1 MAANIKIK
9 NFQSIQSADIVVDGF
24 TILVGE
30 SSQGKSACLRAV
42 NAACNNKFRQNYLR
56 YGAEEMSVTIGY
68 DNEGDFQ
75 ATKVGD
81 KSPTYRYNEQRYE
94 KLNRTVPEEIQTFN
108 NFGVI
113 DYYEQ
118 KYPLNFFSQ
127 FSKPLLLE
135 FSQKRILEILS
146 SSKAYDDMNKA
157 SSNLNKH
164 KEQNSGAFK
173 QVSAMLDDNRAR
185 LSVLKAELE
194 VVEPKALKLKEH
206 MDMLDALQKRMDGL
220 TALEGELSALET
232 TKANIK
238 LREPII
244 ESIETY
250 RQLINT
256 SSKIDILQKE
266 LAVDSA
272 ARMRVLEDRIGMCE
286 RVFALQDEKTAVRT
300 DLVNALIGDLD
311 AHTAAKERLAKL
323 AVLKNKCEYVL
334 DKLREHVALEAKN
347 DKISMLL
354 VDIDARKRSLQSIQE
369 KERLITE
376 HICPVCGNKLNF

>member
-9 NFQSIQSADIVVDGF
+9 NFQSIQSADIAVDGF

-68 DNEGDFQ
+68 NNEGDFQ

-94 KLNRTVPEEIQTFN
+94 KLNRTVPEEIQAFN
-108 NFGVI
+108 NFGVV

-206 MDMLDALQKRMDGL
+206 MDNVDVLQQRVERL
-220 TALEGELSALET
+220 HALEDELAAQET
-232 TKANIK
+232 IKSEIK

-250 RQLINT
+250 RQLT
-256 SSKIDILQKE
+256 DTYSKVCRVVEE
-266 LAVDSA
+266 LAVDPSK
-272 ARMRVLEDRIGMCE
+272 RIKMLEERISQCE
-286 RVFALQDEKTAVRT
+286 RVLALNDDKASVRV
-300 DLVNALIGDLD
+300 DLVNALNRDLE
-311 AHTAAKERLAKL
+311 AHAAAKKRLAEL
-323 AVLKNKCEYVL
+323 TVLLNNSKCVL
-334 DKLREHVALEAKN
+334 DKLSELAELKTKR
-347 DKISMLL
+347 DKVSMLIS
-354 VDIDARKRSLQSIQE
+354 DIEAHAAARQAIKD

-376 HICPVCGNKLNF
+376 RICPVCGNKLNF

>member
-1 MAANIKIK
+1 MAASIKIK
-9 NFQSIQSADIVVDGF
+9 NFQSIQSADIAVDGF

-68 DNEGDFQ
+68 DGEGDFQ
-75 ATKVGD
+75 ATKVGSN
-81 KSPTYRYNEQRYE
+81 SPTYRYNEQRYE
-94 KLNRTVPEEIQTFN
+94 KLNRTVPEEIQAFN
-108 NFGVI
+108 NFGVV

-206 MDMLDALQKRMDGL
+206 MDNVDVLQQRVEKL
-220 TALEGELSALET
+220 HALEDELAAQET
-232 TKANIK
+232 IKSEIK

-250 RQLINT
+250 RQLTNT
-256 SSKIDILQKE
+256 RSKIDSLLGE
-266 LAVDSA
+266 LAVDPA
-272 ARMRVLEDRIGMCE
+272 KRMMALEERIGICE
-286 RVFALQDEKTAVRT
+286 RVFALQDEKAAVRT
-300 DLVNALIGDLD
+300 DLINALISDLD
-311 AHTAAKERLAKL
+311 EHAAAKKRLIAL
-323 AVLKNKCEYVL
+323 IAILTKCEDVIS
-334 DKLREHVALEAKN
+334 KLREHAALESKN
-347 DKISMLL
+347 DKIAMLL
-354 VDIDARKRSLQSIQE
+354 VDIEAHKSSQQAVKE
-369 KERLITE
+369 KERLINE
-376 HICPVCGNKLNF
+376 RICPVCGNKLNF